1 MSAPRILRLRD
12 VRERTGLA
20 TSSVY
25 DLMKRGNFPRPVR
38 ISARSVG
45 WPENEIDDFI
55 ADRIAARDAKVAAQ

>member
-55 ADRIAARDAKVAAQ
+55 ADRIAERDARVSS

>member
-1 MSAPRILRLRD
+1 MSAPRILRSRD

-25 DLMKRGNFPRPVR
+25 DLIKRGNFPRPVR

>member
-12 VRERTGLA
+12 VRERIGLA

-55 ADRIAARDAKVAAQ
+55 ADRIAERDARVSS

>member
-55 ADRIAARDAKVAAQ
+55 ADRIAERDARVS

>member
-25 DLMKRGNFPRPVR
+25 DLIKRGNFPRPVR

-55 ADRIAARDAKVAAQ
+55 ADRIAERDARVAS

>member
-25 DLMKRGNFPRPVR
+25 DLIKRGNFPRPVR

-55 ADRIAARDAKVAAQ
+55 ADRIAERDARVVS